1 MLKKLSRET
10 LVEQAERNL
19 LTFIDTQGLK
29 PGDLLPS
36 EGKLAA
42 DFGVSRPVIRETL
55 KSLAGKGVIAIANG
69 KGALVQPV
77 NSSPLRQFF
86 QRALLADREA
96 IVELM
101 EVRRGI
107 EALSVELAA
116 RRRTPEQVARMADLV
131 AAMRVHLADSDAYT
145 ELDVELHLLIAAAA
159 HNTMLYHLVESLRD
173 VLKGSIREGLRR
185 RQTGAELERV
195 QIHHE
200 AILSAIQSGDAKQA
214 IGAMAAHFDEAM
226 RVLG

>member
-19 LTFIDTQGLK
+19 LTFIDAQGLK

-36 EGKLAA
+36 EAKLAA

-107 EALSVELAA
+107 EVLSVELAA
-116 RRRTPEQVARMADLV
+116 RRRTPEQVARMAELV
-131 AAMRVHLADSDAYT
+131 GAMRLHLADPDAYT

-159 HNTMLYHLVESLRD
+159 HNTMLYHLVESLRH

-185 RQTGAELERV
+185 RQTDAELERV

-200 AILSAIQSGDAKQA
+200 ALLSAIQSADAEQA
-214 IGAMAAHFDEAM
+214 IGAMVAHFDEAI